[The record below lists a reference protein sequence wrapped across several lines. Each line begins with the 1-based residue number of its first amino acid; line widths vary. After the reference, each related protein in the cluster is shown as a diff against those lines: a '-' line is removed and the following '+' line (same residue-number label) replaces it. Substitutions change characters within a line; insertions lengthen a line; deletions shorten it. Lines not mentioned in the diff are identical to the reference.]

1 MKKLDDF
8 INRIGA
14 FKTFATPSDPLQAH
28 IAASLKTDLLMFL
41 TEIQSDIDELH
52 RCKPNTTKIQLDAK
66 DTLIHIYKDRI
77 DYLEDFIVRLS
88 RETKDL

>member
-1 MKKLDDF
+1 MKKLDNLITEIDTL
-8 INRIGA
+8 
-14 FKTFATPSDPLQAH
+14 KTFDTTGNPLQPRL
-28 IAASLKTDLLMFL
+28 SVGLKGELLDFL

-52 RCKPNTTKIQLDAK
+52 KCKSDTTKIQLASR
-66 DTLIHIYKDRI
+66 DTLVNIYKDRV